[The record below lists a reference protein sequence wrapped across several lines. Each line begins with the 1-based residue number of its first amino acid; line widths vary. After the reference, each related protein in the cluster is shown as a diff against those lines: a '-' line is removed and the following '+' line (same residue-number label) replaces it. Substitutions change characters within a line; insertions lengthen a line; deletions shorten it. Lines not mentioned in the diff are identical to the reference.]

1 LNIHSLKLRRFKPRN
16 LRREWLSNPKADILA
31 GAVVGLALIPEAI
44 AFSIIAG
51 VDPKVGLYA
60 SFIIAVTTAFLG
72 GRPGSISAATGAM
85 ALLMIDLVRDYGLEY
100 LLVATLLTGIFQVIF
115 GMLKLGRQ
123 MRYVPRAVMV
133 GYINALAVLIF
144 WAQLPQLIN
153 VPSAVYVMAALSLV
167 IIYGLP
173 RLTKA
178 VPSPLVA
185 LFVMTT
191 AAIALGIE
199 VPTVGDMG
207 ELPTALPI
215 FALPQVPLTLETLRI
230 VLPTS
235 LTMAMVGLL
244 ASFLTASLVDELTD
258 TLSNKNREAKGQGI
272 ANIITSFFGGMAGCG
287 MIGQSVINVQSGGR
301 GRLSTLCAGIFLLFA
316 ILALSDWVRQM
327 PMAALVAVMIMVS
340 IGTFRWASF
349 RDMARIPRSETAVM
363 LTTMLVTIFTRNFAL
378 GVATGI
384 VMSTVFFSRKIA
396 RLVFVDK
403 VLRDNGNHRIYTV
416 SGQIFFVSVE
426 EFSDAFDFNEFI
438 DRVTID
444 LTHAHLWDQGA
455 VAALDKVVNKFR
467 RAGAEIEV
475 VGLNE
480 ASATLVEKLTTHSQ
494 PMSSPSRPIAN
505 EN

>member
-1 LNIHSLKLRRFKPRN
+1 LTIRTIKKHLRPLK
-16 LRREWLSNPKADILA
+16 REWLANPKADILA

-60 SFIIAVTTAFLG
+60 SFIIAITTAFLG

-85 ALLMIDLVRDYGLEY
+85 ALLMIDLVKDHGLQY
-100 LLVATLLTGIFQVIF
+100 LLVATMLTGLFQVLF
-115 GMLKLGRQ
+115 GVLKLGRQ

-144 WAQLPQLIN
+144 LAQLPQLTN
-153 VPSAVYVMAALSLV
+153 VPSAVYLIAALSLA
-167 IIYGLP
+167 IIYILP
-173 RLTKA
+173 RFTKV

-185 LFVMTT
+185 IVVMTT
-191 AAIALGIE
+191 AVITLGIE

-207 ELPTALPI
+207 ELPTALPVLT
-215 FALPQVPLTLETLRI
+215 LPQVPFTLETLRI
-230 VLPTS
+230 VLPYS
-235 LTMAMVGLL
+235 LTLALVGLL

-258 TLSNKNREAKGQGI
+258 TPSDKNQEAKGQGI
-272 ANIITSFFGGMAGCG
+272 ANIITGFFGGMAGCG

-301 GRLSTLCAGIFLLFA
+301 GRLSTLCAGVFLLIA
-316 ILALSDWVRQM
+316 MLAFSGWVQQM
-327 PMAALVAVMIMVS
+327 PMATLVAVMIMVS

-349 RDMARIPRSETAVM
+349 RDMARIPRSETVVM
-363 LTTMLVTIFTRNFAL
+363 LTTMVVTILTRNFAL

-396 RLVFVDK
+396 QLVFVDK
-403 VLRDNGNHRIYTV
+403 VLREEDNHRIYSV
-416 SGQIFFVSVE
+416 SGQIFFVSIE
-426 EFSDAFDFNEFI
+426 EFLEAFDFNEFV
-438 DRVTID
+438 DRITID

-455 VAALDKVVNKFR
+455 VAALDKAVNKFR
-467 RAGAEIEV
+467 RNGIEVNV

-480 ASATLVEKLTTHSQ
+480 ASATLVEKLAIHSQ
-494 PMSSPSRPIAN
+494 ASNNPTLK
-505 EN
+505 EG

>member
-1 LNIHSLKLRRFKPRN
+1 MSSRNFN
-16 LRREWLSNPKADILA
+16 LRTPNLRHLQREWWSNPRADLLA

-72 GRPGSISAATGAM
+72 GRPASISAATGAM

-100 LLVATLLTGIFQVIF
+100 LLVATLLCGMFQVIF
-115 GMLKLGRQ
+115 GLLRLGRQ

-144 WAQLPQLIN
+144 LAQLPQLTN
-153 VPSAVYVMAALSLV
+153 VPFAVYVMTAASLA
-167 IIYGLP
+167 IIYLLP
-173 RLTKA
+173 RVTKA

-185 LFVMTT
+185 LFVMTV
-191 AAIALGIE
+191 AAISLGID

-207 ELPTALPI
+207 ELPTTLPI
-215 FALPQVPLTLETLRI
+215 FALPQVPWTLETLQI

-235 LTMAMVGLL
+235 LTMAVVGLL

-258 TLSNKNREAKGQGI
+258 TTSDKNREAKGQGI
-272 ANIITSFFGGMAGCG
+272 ANILTSFFGGMAGCG

-301 GRLSTLCAGIFLLFA
+301 GRLSTLCAGVFLLFA
-316 ILALSDWVRQM
+316 ILVLSRWVQQM

-349 RDMARIPRSETAVM
+349 RDIAKIPRTETAVM

-384 VMSTVFFSRKIA
+384 VMSTVFFSNKIA

-403 VLRDNGNHRIYTV
+403 VLRDDGSHRIYSV
-416 SGQIFFVSVE
+416 SGQIFFVSRD
-426 EFSDAFDFNEFI
+426 EFFEAFDFEEFV
-438 DRVTID
+438 DRITID

-455 VAALDKVVNKFR
+455 VAVLDKIVNKFR
-467 RAGAEIEV
+467 RAGAEVEV
-475 VGLNE
+475 IGLNE
-480 ASATLVEKLTTHSQ
+480 ASATLVNKLAIH
-494 PMSSPSRPIAN
+494 SRPSEATVQD
-505 EN
+505 

>member
-1 LNIHSLKLRRFKPRN
+1 M
-16 LRREWLSNPKADILA
+16 RREWLSNPKADIMA

-51 VDPKVGLYA
+51 VDPKVGLYT
-60 SFIIAVTTAFLG
+60 SFVIAVTTAFLG

-85 ALLMIDLVRDYGLEY
+85 ALLMIDLMRDWGLEY
-100 LLVATLLTGIFQVIF
+100 LLVATLLTGILQVIF
-115 GMLKLGRQ
+115 GVLKLGRQ

-144 WAQLPQLIN
+144 LAQLPQLTN
-153 VPSAVYVMAALSLV
+153 VPPAVYAIAALSLV

-185 LFVMTT
+185 LFAMTT
-191 AAIALGIE
+191 AVIALGIE

-207 ELPTALPI
+207 ELPTTLPI
-215 FALPQVPLTLETLRI
+215 FALPKVPFTLETLRI
-230 VLPTS
+230 VLPYS
-235 LTMAMVGLL
+235 LTMAVVGLL

-258 TLSNKNREAKGQGI
+258 TPSDKNQEAKGQGI

-301 GRLSTLCAGIFLLFA
+301 GRLSTLCAGVFLLFA
-316 ILALSDWVRQM
+316 ILALSGWVRQM

-403 VLRDNGNHRIYTV
+403 VLHDDSSHRIYSV
-416 SGQIFFVSVE
+416 SGQIFFVSVD
-426 EFSDAFDFNEFI
+426 EFLEAFDFNEFV
-438 DRVTID
+438 DRITID

-467 RAGAEIEV
+467 RAGAEVEV

-480 ASATLVEKLTTHSQ
+480 ASATLVEKLTPHSQ
-494 PMSSPSRPIAN
+494 VNRSLPKSQPESQL
-505 EN
+505 

>member
-1 LNIHSLKLRRFKPRN
+1 MNNSNFNLPLN
-16 LRREWLSNPKADILA
+16 LRALKRDWWSNPRADLLA

-60 SFIIAVTTAFLG
+60 SFIIAVVTAFLG
-72 GRPGSISAATGAM
+72 GRPASISAATGAM

-100 LLVATLLTGIFQVIF
+100 LLVATLLCGVFQVIF
-115 GMLKLGRQ
+115 GVLRLGRQ

-144 WAQLPQLIN
+144 LAQLPQLTN
-153 VPSAVYVMAALSLV
+153 VPLAVYVMTALSLA
-167 IIYGLP
+167 IIYILP
-173 RLTKA
+173 RFTK
-178 VPSPLVA
+178 VLPSPLVA
-185 LFVMTT
+185 LFVMTV
-191 AAIALGIE
+191 AAIALGID

-215 FALPQVPLTLETLRI
+215 FALPQVPWTTETLLI

-235 LTMAMVGLL
+235 LTMAVVGLL

-258 TLSNKNREAKGQGI
+258 TSSDKNREAKGQGI
-272 ANIITSFFGGMAGCG
+272 ANIVTGCFGGMAGCG

-301 GRLSTLCAGIFLLFA
+301 GRLSTLASGLFLLFA
-316 ILALSDWVRQM
+316 ILVLSRWVQQM

-349 RDMARIPRSETAVM
+349 RDMAKLPRTETAVM

-396 RLVFVDK
+396 QLVFVDK
-403 VLRDNGNHRIYTV
+403 VLEDNGNHRIYSV
-416 SGQIFFVSVE
+416 SGQIFFVSRD
-426 EFSDAFDFNEFI
+426 EFFEAFDFNEFV
-438 DRVTID
+438 DRITID

-467 RAGAEIEV
+467 RAGAEVEV
-475 VGLNE
+475 IGLNE
-480 ASATLVEKLTTHSQ
+480 ASATLVNKLAVH
-494 PMSSPSRPIAN
+494 SRPDAVPTKATVQD
-505 EN
+505 